1 MIAAVA
7 IGGVITLLLRA
18 LPFAIL
24 KPLRKSKFVK
34 KLGQWMPAGLLVILA
49 VIMLVGEIE
58 ARPEKLWVIGV
69 ATAATVLVHLFGG
82 RRALLSITAGTA
94 VYVVLLNLF

>member
-1 MIAAVA
+1 MSQKRISPMPETWYMIAAVA

-34 KLGQWMPAGLLVILA
+34 
-49 VIMLVGEIE
+49 
-58 ARPEKLWVIGV
+58 
-69 ATAATVLVHLFGG
+69 
-82 RRALLSITAGTA
+82 ALSLIHI
-94 VYVVLLNLF
+94 